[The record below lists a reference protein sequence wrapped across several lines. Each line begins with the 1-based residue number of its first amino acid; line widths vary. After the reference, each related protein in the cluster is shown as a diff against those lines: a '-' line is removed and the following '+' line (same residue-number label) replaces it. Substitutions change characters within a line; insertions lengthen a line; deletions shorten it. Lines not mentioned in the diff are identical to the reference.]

1 MGTIKKDKQKK
12 TMKAITILFIALAI
26 NATMAAVSP
35 PILHC
40 VTCAVNPLRNLSAA
54 PHEADPFR
62 ENLGEKKNM
71 DDESFFGGNSERN
84 LTGGGS
90 GERNLSSGGGN
101 SERNLSSG
109 GGNSERN
116 LAVDCGSCVLGVMP
130 SRNRLLAG
138 DDALLCCLPEVVQ
151 ACVAQMSL

>member
-1 MGTIKKDKQKK
+1 MGNNKKRQTKK

-84 LTGGGS
+84 LSGGGS
-90 GERNLSSGGGN
+90 GERNLSGGG
-101 SERNLSSG
+101 SCERNLSSG

-130 SRNRLLAG
+130 
-138 DDALLCCLPEVVQ
+138 
-151 ACVAQMSL
+151 